1 MEDIKIKR
9 LKEVIKEK
17 GWTQKKIAEES
28 GYTQQYISNLLKGI
42 RPIGDDCANAIGKV
56 LGINP
61 EYILGKSDFKSTE
74 DYWKKSCK
82 YHDNFE
88 SKLLELLEMLDIH
101 IDMEPYILEKR
112 IIKRNANLTEIENVV
127 TERSQAFKI
136 LMPGNEKIISEIE
149 FHTMK
154 NTIVKNIIDII
165 EK

>member
-1 MEDIKIKR
+1 MEDIKIDR

-61 EYILGKSDFKSTE
+61 EYILGKSDFKSTG
-74 DYWKKSCK
+74 DYWKKSCE
-82 YHDNFE
+82 HHSNFE
-88 SKLLELLEMLDIH
+88 NKLFELLEMLDIY
-101 IDMEPYILEKR
+101 ISMEPYIIEKR
-112 IIKRNANLTEIENVV
+112 IIKRNTDFTEIENIVN
-127 TERSQAFKI
+127 ERSQAFKI
-136 LMPGNEKIISEIE
+136 SMPGNEKIVSETELLSI
-149 FHTMK
+149 K
-154 NTIVKNIIDII
+154 NDIVKEIIDRI